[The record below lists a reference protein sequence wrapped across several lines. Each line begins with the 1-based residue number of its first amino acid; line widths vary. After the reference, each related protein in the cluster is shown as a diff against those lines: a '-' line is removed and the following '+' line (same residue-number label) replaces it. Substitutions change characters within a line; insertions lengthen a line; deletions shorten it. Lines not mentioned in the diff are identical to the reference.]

1 MDGRSRSAKVF
12 ARISALLISKIRSH
26 IVEAGHE
33 VLYPPVIAPALP
45 AGSFLTRLRRLLKV
59 CVPSFLDRDA
69 ARYAILSMRV
79 NVSLLGLAAIVLLR
93 VSLSDRIAHL
103 NGRTVQFLLQQD
115 LGAFK
120 RLVLIR

>member
-1 MDGRSRSAKVF
+1 
-12 ARISALLISKIRSH
+12 
-26 IVEAGHE
+26 
-33 VLYPPVIAPALP
+33 
-45 AGSFLTRLRRLLKV
+45 
-59 CVPSFLDRDA
+59 
-69 ARYAILSMRV
+69 MRV